1 MTRRRDSPGFVFKD
15 EYFLWIP
22 KINRFQLFS
31 QKKQPN
37 LVVFKNFNRKSVVF
51 KNLNRKS
58 VVFLNYKKIWLFK
71 RMDSIFITHKEM
83 EESIL
88 IIYILII
95 ALDVYYPKS
104 KLFNNNAFN
113 TSINYDK
120 LKNCNEKLINEL
132 YPS

>member
-1 MTRRRDSPGFVFKD
+1 
-15 EYFLWIP
+15 
-22 KINRFQLFS
+22 
-31 QKKQPN
+31 
-37 LVVFKNFNRKSVVF
+37 
-51 KNLNRKS
+51 
-58 VVFLNYKKIWLFK
+58 
-71 RMDSIFITHKEM
+71 M

-120 LKNCNEKLINEL
+120 LKNCNGKLINEL

>member
-22 KINRFQLFS
+22 KINQFQLFS

-37 LVVFKNFNRKSVVF
+37 LVVFKN
-51 KNLNRKS
+51 LNRKS
-58 VVFLNYKKIWLFK
+58 VVFLNYKNIWLYK

-104 KLFNNNAFN
+104 KIFNNNTFN

-120 LKNCNEKLINEL
+120 LKNCNGKLINEL

>member
-1 MTRRRDSPGFVFKD
+1 
-15 EYFLWIP
+15 
-22 KINRFQLFS
+22 
-31 QKKQPN
+31 
-37 LVVFKNFNRKSVVF
+37 
-51 KNLNRKS
+51 
-58 VVFLNYKKIWLFK
+58 
-71 RMDSIFITHKEM
+71 MDSIFITHKEM